1 MAGSAPFPMLGSSSA
16 VRSSSVARA
25 EEGEA
30 QEGPI
35 CPGDR
40 HPGAQVRYMIWGVD
54 GDSDILYIF
63 QKKHLAIPGRFKSI
77 FKDGVHPATI
87 IIMCGEAACSCY
99 KLV

>member
-1 MAGSAPFPMLGSSSA
+1 
-16 VRSSSVARA
+16 
-25 EEGEA
+25 
-30 QEGPI
+30 
-35 CPGDR
+35 
-40 HPGAQVRYMIWGVD
+40 MIWGVD

>member
-1 MAGSAPFPMLGSSSA
+1 LDPAAQFVAHRWQGRKKVRRRRGPSAQG
-16 VRSSSVARA
+16 
-25 EEGEA
+25 
-30 QEGPI
+30 I
-35 CPGDR
+35 DT
-40 HPGAQVRYMIWGVD
+40 QVPRCDIWSGGVD

-99 KLV
+99 KLVWIQWPSLTS